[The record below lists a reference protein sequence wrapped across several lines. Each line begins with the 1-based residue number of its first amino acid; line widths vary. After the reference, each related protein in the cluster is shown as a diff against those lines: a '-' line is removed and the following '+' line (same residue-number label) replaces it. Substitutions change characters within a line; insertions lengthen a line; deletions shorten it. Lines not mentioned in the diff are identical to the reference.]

1 MEWEAASCVS
11 TVHRPWRKDWKAW
24 RHPDNDRAAAGCMD
38 QGARLAT
45 YRRKK
50 FPRAL
55 ARDEW
60 IQRRLKNAQPDPECG
75 REPQRGCDLQP
86 RVGRFGYPGYEI
98 GRIQPQGGSADF
110 DSPRRWRNRF
120 AVE

>member
-1 MEWEAASCVS
+1 MECEAASWVS
-11 TVHRPWRKDWKAW
+11 TVHRPCRKDWKAW
-24 RHPDNDRAAAGCMD
+24 KHPDNDRAAAGCMD

-45 YRRKK
+45 NRSKE

-60 IQRRLKNAQPDPECG
+60 NERRLKMLEGSDSGC
-75 REPQRGCDLQP
+75 EPQRGCDLQP
-86 RVGRFGYPGYEI
+86 RVAASATLGTRLVEF
-98 GRIQPQGGSADF
+98 QPQGGCADF
-110 DSPRRWRNRF
+110 DSQRRWRNRF

>member
-1 MEWEAASCVS
+1 
-11 TVHRPWRKDWKAW
+11 
-24 RHPDNDRAAAGCMD
+24 
-38 QGARLAT
+38 
-45 YRRKK
+45 

-86 RVGRFGYPGYEI
+86 RVGRFGYPGVRDSLNPNRKAVAPILIRRGNGATALRLRIEQGCLAQQKVEI
-98 GRIQPQGGSADF
+98 LIHTRLQPGDRKS
-110 DSPRRWRNRF
+110 S
-120 AVE
+120 E